1 MIENKIIAP
10 NCYLPSIAYMAFL
23 LNANQFE
30 IEAHE
35 NFAKSTERNRAYIA
49 GTNSSL
55 MLSIP
60 VEGGKGHRQLFKD
73 TKISY
78 EFRWQKIHWQ
88 TLCSCYRRSAYFE
101 YYEEKLEPFY
111 SKKFDFLFDYNT
123 QLLQTILT
131 MLKSDAAFSFTDA
144 YKKNYTE
151 EVIDLRNHFKN
162 SNDFVVDGF
171 RFEPPHYFQCFEKNS
186 GFMENL
192 SVLDILFSEG
202 PSAKTLIANSLKTKT
217 A

>member
-1 MIENKIIAP
+1 MIENKIVAP

-23 LNANQFE
+23 LNAKQFE

-35 NFAKSTERNRAYIA
+35 NFTKSTERNRAYIA
-49 GTNSSL
+49 GTDAAL

-60 VEGGKGHRQLFKD
+60 IEGGKGHRQLFKD

-88 TLCSCYRRSAYFE
+88 TLCSCYRRSVYFE
-101 YYEEKLEPFY
+101 YYEETLEPFY

-123 QLLQTILT
+123 QLLDTILT
-131 MLKSDAAFSFTDA
+131 MLKFDAIISFTDS
-144 YKKNYTE
+144 YKKNYSE
-151 EVIDLRNHFKN
+151 DVIDIRNHFKN
-162 SNDFVVDGF
+162 SNDFMVNGF
-171 RFEPPHYFQCFEKNS
+171 QYIPPQYFQCFEKNTD
-186 GFMENL
+186 FMENL

-202 PSAKTLIANSLKTKT
+202 PNAKNLIVTSLK
-217 A
+217 